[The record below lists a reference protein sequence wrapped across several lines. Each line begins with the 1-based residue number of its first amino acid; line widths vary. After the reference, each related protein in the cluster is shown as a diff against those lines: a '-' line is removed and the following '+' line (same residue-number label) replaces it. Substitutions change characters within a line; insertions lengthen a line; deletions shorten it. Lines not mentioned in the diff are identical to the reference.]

1 MDFSRQYQGLKFKL
15 YLVLFCAFMSML
27 ASAVT
32 APQDAALNPLASG
45 HPHRDGFAGSVVPFS
60 TLSEFLR

>member
-32 APQDAALNPLASG
+32 TPQDAAPDPLAG
-45 HPHRDGFAGSVVPFS
+45 GQHHRHGFADSAVPFS